1 MRSAM
6 KPRLMQ
12 QVYLVKNVSFEVS
25 CFFFDQII
33 VFFLKKSKFW
43 GTLNRH
49 KTREND
55 VIYGK
60 WCMTVKNIED
70 NNKDIGERERELQAE
85 GW

>member
-1 MRSAM
+1 M

-60 WCMTVKNIED
+60 WCMTVKNMNI
-70 NNKDIGERERELQAE
+70 
-85 GW
+85 